1 MQFKTKVTLIIS
13 FLICISLT
21 TFGFVSYMDTKKNSI
36 IQVEANLK
44 TAAGSL
50 TDYIDLWLSG
60 QKNIL
65 SSSARMLSDMEEM
78 SEEQIKAILK
88 ETTKTTGGKDS
99 FLRFEK
105 SGVMIYGSNTK
116 PKVDPRTRPW
126 YTLAMSAQKAS
137 VTDIYIGTAEPI
149 N

>member
-1 MQFKTKVTLIIS
+1 
-13 FLICISLT
+13 
-21 TFGFVSYMDTKKNSI
+21 
-36 IQVEANLK
+36 
-44 TAAGSL
+44 
-50 TDYIDLWLSG
+50 
-60 QKNIL
+60 
-65 SSSARMLSDMEEM
+65 MLSDMEEM

-99 FLRFEK
+99 FLGVEK

-137 VTDIYIGTAEPI
+137 VTDI
-149 N
+149 